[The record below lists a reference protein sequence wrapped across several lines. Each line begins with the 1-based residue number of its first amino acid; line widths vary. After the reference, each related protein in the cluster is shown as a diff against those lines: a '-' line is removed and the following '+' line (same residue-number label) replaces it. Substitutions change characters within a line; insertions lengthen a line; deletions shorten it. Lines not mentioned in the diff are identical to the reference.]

1 MKFLPLV
8 MLLICPFMVFAET
21 EEIDLDEEKERPA
34 NPPLKRSFAPQPKLF
49 LIDRAE
55 IQIDYPFSASEGSI
69 SIRDTQNSVVFQAD
83 YLSSSYSIP
92 TLDNIQTYSITLYI
106 DNHCY
111 SGIILP

>member
-1 MKFLPLV
+1 MKDF
-8 MLLICPFMVFAET
+8 LLILLLAVPLWGFAET
-21 EEIDLDEEKERPA
+21 EEIDLEEEPIII
-34 NPPLKRSFAPQPKLF
+34 PPHERSFAPQPKLF